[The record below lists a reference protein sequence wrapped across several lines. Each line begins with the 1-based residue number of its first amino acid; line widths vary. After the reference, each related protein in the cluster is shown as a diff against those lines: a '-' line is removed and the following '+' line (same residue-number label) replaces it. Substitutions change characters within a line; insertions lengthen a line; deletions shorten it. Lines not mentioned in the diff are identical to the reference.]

1 MIPRVR
7 LIFKSV
13 SEIVGSDDIG
23 LLILTDSAEIR
34 QVAVPCDKHTLS
46 EFGVRMENMPVV
58 NKLLPEV
65 LWNVVQ
71 WQTDLRLEIHID
83 TLFDG
88 KYQAILSNEDTLD
101 EVPITAADGVLLSYI
116 SRGDIPVMM
125 DEQLFMRQ
133 STVYDR
139 EAIGVS
145 LPVNTI
151 SDDMLQNALDK
162 AIKNEN
168 YEMASHLRDEINR
181 RRQELPDAS
190 GDEEDNG
197 LEKDLENE
205 GS

>member
-7 LIFKSV
+7 LTFKSV
-13 SEIVGSDDIG
+13 SEIVGTENIG
-23 LLILTDSAEIR
+23 LLVLTDSAEMR
-34 QVAVPCDKHTLS
+34 QVAIPCDKHTLN
-46 EFGVRMENMPVV
+46 EFALRME
-58 NKLLPEV
+58 KLPIVDKLMPEV

-83 TLFDG
+83 GLYEG
-88 KYQAILSNEDTLD
+88 KYQAVLSNENTLD
-101 EVPITAADGVLLSYI
+101 EVAISVADAVLLSFI

-139 EAIGVS
+139 DAVGVS

-151 SDDMLQNALDK
+151 SNDMLQSALDK
-162 AIKNEN
+162 AISNEN

-181 RRQELPDAS
+181 RKQVLPDET
-190 GDEEDNG
+190 GDEEPT
-197 LEKDLENE
+197 EEQQ
-205 GS
+205 

>member
-7 LIFKSV
+7 LTFKSV
-13 SEIVGSDDIG
+13 SEIVGTEDIG
-23 LLILTDSAEIR
+23 LLVLTDSAEMR
-34 QVAVPCDKHTLS
+34 QVAIPCDKHTLN
-46 EFGVRMENMPVV
+46 EFALRME
-58 NKLLPEV
+58 KLPIVDKLMPEV

-83 TLFDG
+83 GLYEG
-88 KYQAILSNEDTLD
+88 KYQAVLSNENTLD
-101 EVPITAADGVLLSYI
+101 EVAISVADAVLLSFI

-139 EAIGVS
+139 DAVGVS

-151 SDDMLQNALDK
+151 SNDMLQSALDK
-162 AIKNEN
+162 AISNEN

-181 RRQELPDAS
+181 RKQVLPDET
-190 GDEEDNG
+190 GDEEPT
-197 LEKDLENE
+197 EEQQ
-205 GS
+205 